1 MKIATWNVNSLNV
14 RLPHLERWLA
24 DVQPDIVALQE
35 TKLPDERFP
44 RAEIEAMGYHVAF
57 NGQKTY
63 NGVAIVS
70 REPLVDVVTDPPN
83 LTDPQRRILAAT
95 IGGVRVIDLY
105 VVNGKAVGDE
115 KYEYKLD
122 WLRRVR
128 DFVADELSRH
138 DKLIVLGDFNIAPDD
153 RDVHDPEAWRDKIL
167 CSPPERDALKALT
180 DLGLADSFRLLN
192 EEAGQYSWWDYRQAG
207 FRRNRG
213 LRIDLILVSD
223 ALKASVKAVDIDRE
237 PRTWERPSDHTPA
250 ILELESP

>member
-24 DVQPDIVALQE
+24 GARPDIVALQE

-44 RAEIEAMGYHVAF
+44 QAEIEAMGYHVAF
-57 NGQKTY
+57 SGQKTY

-70 REPLVDVVTDPPN
+70 REPLADVVTDPPN

-95 IGGVRVIDLY
+95 IGDVRVIDLY

-115 KYEYKLD
+115 KYDYKLD
-122 WLRRVR
+122 WLARVR
-128 DFVADELSRH
+128 DFVAEELSRH
-138 DKLIVLGDFNIAPDD
+138 DRLIVLGDFNIAPDD
-153 RDVHDPEAWRDKIL
+153 RDIHDPEAWGEGIL

-180 DLGLADSFRLLN
+180 DLGLTDSFRMLN
-192 EEAGQYSWWDYRQAG
+192 DEAGHYSWWDYRQG
-207 FRRNRG
+207 GYRRNRG
-213 LRIDLILVSD
+213 LRIDLILISN
-223 ALKASVKAVDIDRE
+223 ALKASVKAVAIDRE

-250 ILELESP
+250 ILELA

>member
-1 MKIATWNVNSLNV
+1 FS
-14 RLPHLERWLA
+14 
-24 DVQPDIVALQE
+24 
-35 TKLPDERFP
+35 
-44 RAEIEAMGYHVAF
+44 
-57 NGQKTY
+57 GQKTY

-70 REPLVDVVTDPPN
+70 REPLADVVTDPPN

-95 IGGVRVIDLY
+95 IGNVRVIDLY

-128 DFVADELSRH
+128 NFVADELSRH

-180 DLGLADSFRLLN
+180 DLGLSDSFRLLN

-213 LRIDLILVSD
+213 LRIDLILCSPALARRCRAVS
-223 ALKASVKAVDIDRE
+223 IDRG
-237 PRTWERPSDHTPA
+237 PRGWERPSDHAPVVA
-250 ILELESP
+250 EFD